1 VGACAVWFH
10 LAMLGT
16 KRKCV
21 RVAKHHLFGHS
32 LKGASFLFQH
42 FGQADAVGI
51 CCRVTH
57 GFSSSLCKWLGCGC
71 SHRHA
76 LALAH
81 ASGGGKCKRRVP
93 YPRNEVERAERSVG
107 LHKRERGRLGCLLRA
122 PEAEPLRGFG
132 GCFWGG
138 CCGAGT
144 GRYETQFRTTR
155 MYPMSP
161 LLASAVRV
169 RLRLGSPGI
178 PACLIR
184 NIVSASRKRH

>member
-51 CCRVTH
+51 CCRVAH
-57 GFSSSLCKWLGCGC
+57 WVVPPFLNGRAVFADK
-71 SHRHA
+71 HA

-93 YPRNEVERAERSVG
+93 YPRNGVERAERSGG
-107 LHKRERGRLGCLLRA
+107 LHKRS
-122 PEAEPLRGFG
+122 AED
-132 GCFWGG
+132 
-138 CCGAGT
+138 
-144 GRYETQFRTTR
+144 
-155 MYPMSP
+155 
-161 LLASAVRV
+161 
-169 RLRLGSPGI
+169 
-178 PACLIR
+178 
-184 NIVSASRKRH
+184 